1 MEYLTPVQF
10 PEQFLP
16 VWWKVSGIRGIR
28 LNARAGF
35 EIVAMGLDPETIARE
50 DTVLR
55 NVVPQTV

>member
-16 VWWKVSGIRGIR
+16 VWWTVSGIRGIR

-35 EIVAMGLDPETIARE
+35 EILAMGYTQPALAIS
-50 DTVLR
+50 DTVQR
-55 NVVPQTV
+55 NG